1 MPRLAWFALAP
12 CFLLSG
18 CFSAMSQ
25 ADFGM
30 GNGDGP
36 SAGAVVLDAVT
47 LPVQAPV
54 LLGSGVN
61 HIREESKIR
70 GEVDAILAELEKD
83 PELLFDAKM
92 IGRCHHGLARVEVA
106 KWAELKAEQPGGLQE
121 DLLYELLRHKGHPF
135 VSLSRIPDHLS
146 PGLLERLYAD
156 RAAHCLS
163 SGVCEYHM
171 EKLLRAFVLKNG
183 DSMEQ
188 FILKHPAKARELLA
202 AYHDVGDPTPTNQP
216 SWWRGLRE
224 SDRKVSSGEYQAMLA
239 GREAVARLDKDPS
252 LILRPE
258 FWAGLSR
265 PESRT
270 LVWSWLT
277 RALDSKEKSVF
288 TDEQLFE
295 LCKAD
300 GPLPDEVRLTFLP
313 EQINPK
319 DKPEL
324 FEKIFAYHVVLW
336 PDQTFGRSRVELLLE
351 AWCYRAIGEKRPWN
365 NPPWSR
371 ENSKKFVALRPEHAR
386 SLVDSYKGKK
396 SAPYFVHVLRESL
409 IMARRA
415 GP

>member
-1 MPRLAWFALAP
+1 
-12 CFLLSG
+12 
-18 CFSAMSQ
+18 
-25 ADFGM
+25 
-30 GNGDGP
+30 
-36 SAGAVVLDAVT
+36 
-47 LPVQAPV
+47 
-54 LLGSGVN
+54 
-61 HIREESKIR
+61 
-70 GEVDAILAELEKD
+70 
-83 PELLFDAKM
+83 
-92 IGRCHHGLARVEVA
+92 
-106 KWAELKAEQPGGLQE
+106 
-121 DLLYELLRHKGHPF
+121 
-135 VSLSRIPDHLS
+135 
-146 PGLLERLYAD
+146 
-156 RAAHCLS
+156 
-163 SGVCEYHM
+163 M

-202 AYHDVGDPTPTNQP
+202 AYHDVGEPAPTNQP

-258 FWAGLSR
+258 FWAGLPR
-265 PESRT
+265 AESRA

-295 LCKAD
+295 LCKVD

>member
-61 HIREESKIR
+61 HIREETKIR
-70 GEVDAILAELEKD
+70 RETDAILAELEKD

-258 FWAGLSR
+258 FWAGLPR

-386 SLVDSYKGKK
+386 SLVDRYKGKK

>member
-18 CFSAMSQ
+18 CFSMMSQ

-30 GNGDGP
+30 GNSKGP
-36 SAGAVVLDAVT
+36 TPGAVALDAVT

-54 LLGSGVN
+54 LLAAGAN
-61 HIREESKIR
+61 RIHDESKIR
-70 GEVDAILAELEKD
+70 RETDAILAELEKD

-92 IGRCHHGLARVEVA
+92 IGRCSHGMTRIEVA
-106 KWAELKAEQPGGLQE
+106 KWANLKAELPEGFQE

-135 VSLSRIPDHLS
+135 VSFSKIPDHLS
-146 PGLLERLYAD
+146 PDLLERLYAD

-202 AYHDVGDPTPTNQP
+202 AYHDVGEPAPTNQP

-258 FWAGLSR
+258 FWAGLPR
-265 PESRT
+265 PESRA
-270 LVWSWLT
+270 LVRSWLT

-300 GPLPDEVRLTFLP
+300 GPLPDEVRLFFLP
-313 EQINPK
+313 ERINPR
-319 DKPEL
+319 DNPEL
-324 FEKIFAYHVVLW
+324 FERIFAHSLAW
-336 PDQTFGRSRVELLLE
+336 EPGIADRRSRAESLLLE
-351 AWCYRAIGEKRPWN
+351 WCYRAIDEKRPWN
-365 NPPWSR
+365 KPWSR
-371 ENSKKFVALRPEHAR
+371 ENAKRLVARYPEHCR
-386 SLVDSYKGKK
+386 KLVNRYKGQKY
-396 SAPYFVHVLRESL
+396 APSFHHEILGAL

>member
-18 CFSAMSQ
+18 CFSMMSQ

-30 GNGDGP
+30 GNSNGP
-36 SAGAVVLDAVT
+36 TPGAVVLDAVT

-54 LLGSGVN
+54 LLGVGMN
-61 HIREESKIR
+61 RIHDESKIR
-70 GEVDAILAELEKD
+70 RETDAILAELEKD

-92 IGRCHHGLARVEVA
+92 IGRCSHGMTRIEVA
-106 KWAELKAEQPGGLQE
+106 KWANLKAELPEGFQE

-135 VSLSRIPDHLS
+135 VSFSKIPDHLS
-146 PGLLERLYAD
+146 PDLLERLYAD

-188 FILKHPAKARELLA
+188 FILNHPAKARELLA
-202 AYHDVGDPTPTNQP
+202 AYHDVGEPAPTNQP
-216 SWWRGLRE
+216 SWWRWLRE

-252 LILRPE
+252 LILSPD
-258 FWAGLSR
+258 FWAGLPR
-265 PESRT
+265 AESRT
-270 LVWSWLT
+270 MARTWLT
-277 RALDSKEKSVF
+277 QALYSKEKNVF
-288 TDEQLFE
+288 TDEQLFA

-300 GPLPDEVRLTFLP
+300 NVLPDEVRLTFLP
-313 EQINPK
+313 DQINPK

-324 FEKIFAYHVVLW
+324 FEKLFAYNIVLW
-336 PDQTFGRSRVELLLE
+336 PDEASRRARVELFLE
-351 AWCYRAIGEKRPWN
+351 AWCYRAIGEKRPGN

-371 ENSKKFVALRPEHAR
+371 ENSRKFVALYPEHAR
-386 SLVDSYKGKK
+386 SLVARYKGKK
-396 SAPYFVHVLRESL
+396 SSPYFVHELLGAL

>member
-61 HIREESKIR
+61 HIREETKIR
-70 GEVDAILAELEKD
+70 RETDAILAELEKD

-106 KWAELKAEQPGGLQE
+106 KWADLKAEQPGGLQE

-202 AYHDVGDPTPTNQP
+202 A
-216 SWWRGLRE
+216 
-224 SDRKVSSGEYQAMLA
+224 
-239 GREAVARLDKDPS
+239 
-252 LILRPE
+252 
-258 FWAGLSR
+258 
-265 PESRT
+265 
-270 LVWSWLT
+270 
-277 RALDSKEKSVF
+277 
-288 TDEQLFE
+288 
-295 LCKAD
+295 
-300 GPLPDEVRLTFLP
+300 
-313 EQINPK
+313 
-319 DKPEL
+319 
-324 FEKIFAYHVVLW
+324 
-336 PDQTFGRSRVELLLE
+336 
-351 AWCYRAIGEKRPWN
+351 
-365 NPPWSR
+365 
-371 ENSKKFVALRPEHAR
+371 
-386 SLVDSYKGKK
+386 
-396 SAPYFVHVLRESL
+396 
-409 IMARRA
+409 
-415 GP
+415 

>member
-18 CFSAMSQ
+18 CFSMMSQ
-25 ADFGM
+25 QDFGM
-30 GNGDGP
+30 GNSNGP
-36 SAGAVVLDAVT
+36 TPGAVVLDAVT
-47 LPVQAPV
+47 FPVQAPV
-54 LLGSGVN
+54 LLAAGAN
-61 HIREESKIR
+61 RMHENAKIR
-70 GEVDAILAELEKD
+70 QETDAILAELEKT

-92 IGRCHHGLARVEVA
+92 IGRCSHGMTRIEVA
-106 KWAELKAEQPGGLQE
+106 KWANLKAELPEGFQE

-135 VSLSRIPDHLS
+135 VSFSKIPDHLS
-146 PGLLERLYAD
+146 PDLLERLYAD

-188 FILKHPAKARELLA
+188 FILNHPAKARELLA
-202 AYHDVGDPTPTNQP
+202 AYHDVGEPAPTNQP
-216 SWWRGLRE
+216 SWWRWLRE

-252 LILRPE
+252 LILSPD
-258 FWAGLSR
+258 FWAGLPR
-265 PESRT
+265 AESRT
-270 LVWSWLT
+270 MARTWLT
-277 RALDSKEKSVF
+277 QALYSKEKNVF
-288 TDEQLFE
+288 TDEQLFA

-300 GPLPDEVRLTFLP
+300 NVLPDEVRLTFLP
-313 EQINPK
+313 DQINPK

-324 FEKIFAYHVVLW
+324 FEKLFAYNIVLW
-336 PDQTFGRSRVELLLE
+336 PDEASRRARVELFLE
-351 AWCYRAIGEKRPWN
+351 AWCYRAIGEKRPGN

-371 ENSKKFVALRPEHAR
+371 ENSRKFVALYPEHAR
-386 SLVDSYKGKK
+386 SLVARYKGKK
-396 SAPYFVHVLRESL
+396 SSPYFVHELLGAL

>member
-18 CFSAMSQ
+18 CFSMMSQ

-30 GNGDGP
+30 GNGGGP
-36 SAGAVVLDAVT
+36 KAGAVVLDAVT

-54 LLGSGVN
+54 LLAAGAN
-61 HIREESKIR
+61 RIHEESKVRREI
-70 GEVDAILAELEKD
+70 DAILAELEKD

-92 IGRCHHGLARVEVA
+92 IGRCDHGLVRIEVA
-106 KWAELKAEQPGGLQE
+106 KWANRKAEQPGGLQE

-135 VSLSRIPDHLS
+135 VYISPIPKHVS
-146 PGLLERLYAD
+146 SALLERLYAD
-156 RAAHCLS
+156 HAAHCLS
-163 SGVCEYHM
+163 LGVCEYHM
-171 EKLLRAFVLKNG
+171 EALLRAYVPRPL
-183 DSMEQ
+183 DAMEQ
-188 FILKHPAKARELLA
+188 FIVAQPAKARELLA
-202 AYHDVGDPTPTNQP
+202 TYHGVGDPAPTNQP

-224 SDRKVSSGEYQAMLA
+224 ADRKVSSGEYQAMLA

-258 FWAGLSR
+258 FWAGLPR
-265 PESRT
+265 PESRA
-270 LVWSWLT
+270 LVRSWLT

-288 TDEQLFE
+288 TDEQLFD

-313 EQINPK
+313 ERINPR
-319 DKPEL
+319 DNPEI
-324 FEKIFAYHVVLW
+324 FERIFAHSLAW
-336 PDQTFGRSRVELLLE
+336 EPGIADRRSRAESLLLE
-351 AWCYRAIGEKRPWN
+351 WCYRAIDEKRPWN
-365 NPPWSR
+365 KPWSR
-371 ENSKKFVALRPEHAR
+371 ENAQRLVARYPEHCR
-386 SLVDSYKGKK
+386 KLVIRYKGQKY
-396 SAPYFVHVLRESL
+396 APSFHHEILGAL